1 MTVNQ
6 HIREFRINKPSN
18 ELFRLNS
25 QLYSIK
31 LSPIILFKLYFILLK
46 NKESIYQTPRKRV
59 FPFKGIQEFPKDI
72 TPLFFQQNHTTNK
85 K

>member
-1 MTVNQ
+1 MTINQ
-6 HIREFRINKPSN
+6 HIKEFKINGPKN

-31 LSPIILFKLYFILLK
+31 LSPIILSNLYFILLK
-46 NKESIYQTPRKRV
+46 NKESIYQTPPKRV

-72 TPLFFQQNHTTNK
+72 TPLFFYK
-85 K
+85 II